1 VAEMLRFQ
9 SVSTGA
15 TDDLQK
21 ATDIARS
28 MATRFGM
35 VPELGAVAYDAE
47 TSPFLTPQPGMMQQP
62 RWYSEAT
69 AAKMDAAI
77 LRIIDAA
84 FGRARAILE
93 ANRPLLEST
102 AHKLLERETLGPAE
116 LEPLAR
122 RVALGKA
129 A

>member
-1 VAEMLRFQ
+1 
-9 SVSTGA
+9 
-15 TDDLQK
+15 
-21 ATDIARS
+21 
-28 MATRFGM
+28 

-47 TSPFLTPQPGMMQQP
+47 TSPFLTPQAGMMPQA

-77 LRIIDAA
+77 LRIIEVA

-93 ANRPLLEST
+93 ANQPLLEST
-102 AHKLLERETLGPAE
+102 AHKLLEQEALGSNE
-116 LEPLAR
+116 LESLAR
-122 RVALGKA
+122 RVAMSKA